1 MIAYLTDQ
9 MSRWQEVLFAFVMLF
24 LGLYLEDKID
34 TYRARRGHKK
44 RHG

>member
-1 MIAYLTDQ
+1 MSWLTDQ
-9 MSRWQEVLFAFVMLF
+9 MPIWAEILFGFLMLF

-34 TYRARRGHKK
+34 TYRAKKGKK